1 MANAVTCFSVSELN
15 KHAREALS
23 VGLGPDVWVVGEI
36 HGLKAHAKSGHIYFD
51 LVEKP
56 VIASDQ
62 YIAKVSCAFFRGSYA
77 PWQRS
82 LSSLG
87 MPAFELTSGI
97 AVKLRARVDLFV
109 KEGRYQLI
117 VSEIDPS
124 YTLGTIAKQRAQTIE
139 TLKAGGLME
148 KNKALELS
156 AIPLHIGLIT
166 SRGSAAY
173 QDFTSIILKSG
184 FSFCI
189 TLYDAHMQGEST
201 IKEVSQGIR
210 ALEKYPGVDTI
221 VIIRGGGAKTDL
233 FVFDDISLC
242 HTIAT
247 CSKPVFTGIGHEI
260 DLSVSDMVA
269 HSYFV
274 TPTEAALF
282 FVTQM
287 EGVCSFLEEAS
298 ATLNYS
304 ALSAL
309 NKSSGRL
316 GLAATRLAFLSQRY
330 SSRARSDLEAA
341 ASALLTR
348 GLNLMATHDRRL
360 LKVLSVFTHQATT
373 IIHAQYSTLDQA
385 SLGMKLNSSAL
396 LKHLGRELQRRH
408 ALMLKEISD
417 GLAENLKTLTGYEK
431 DLSLL
436 EPSVT
441 LQRGYSITL
450 DKNNRTLRDSND
462 ATRDDRITTVLA
474 KGKIHSVVYDK
485 EP

>member
-1 MANAVTCFSVSELN
+1 MANAVTCLSVSELN
-15 KHAREALS
+15 ERAREALS
-23 VGLGPDVWVVGEI
+23 AGLGPDVWVVGEI

-56 VIASDQ
+56 ATASDQ
-62 YIAKVSCAFFRGSYA
+62 YIAKVSCAFFRGSYV

-87 MPAFELTSGI
+87 IQGFELTSGI

-124 YTLGTIAKQRAQTIE
+124 YTLGAIARRRAQTIE
-139 TLKAGGLME
+139 TMKAGGLME
-148 KNKALELS
+148 RNKVLELS
-156 AIPLHIGLIT
+156 AVPLHIGLIT

-173 QDFTSIILKSG
+173 QDFTSIILKCG
-184 FSFCI
+184 FSFRI

-201 IKEVSQGIR
+201 IKEVTQGIR
-210 ALEKYPGVDTI
+210 ALEKYPEVDAI

-233 FVFDDISLC
+233 FVFDDIGLC
-242 HTIAT
+242 RAIAT

-260 DLSVSDMVA
+260 DLSVADMVA

-274 TPTEAALF
+274 TPTDAARF
-282 FVTQM
+282 FVSQV
-287 EGVCSFLEEAS
+287 EGVCSFLEDAAAS
-298 ATLNYS
+298 LNYS
-304 ALSAL
+304 ALNAL

-330 SSRARSDLEAA
+330 SSRARSALEAA
-341 ASALLTR
+341 ASALLTN
-348 GLNLMATHDRRL
+348 GLTMMATHDRRL
-360 LKVLSVFTHQATT
+360 LKVLSAFIHQATAA
-373 IIHAQYSTLDQA
+373 IHAQSSILDQA
-385 SLGMKLNSSAL
+385 FFGLKLNSSAF
-396 LKHLGRELQRRH
+396 LKHLGTELQRRH

-431 DLSLL
+431 ELHLL
-436 EPSVT
+436 EPGVT

-450 DKNNRTLRDSND
+450 DKTGRALCDSSD
-462 ATRDDRITTVLA
+462 VARDDRITTLLA
-474 KGKIHSVVYDK
+474 KGKIHSVVYTK

>member
-1 MANAVTCFSVSELN
+1 MANAVTCLSVSELN
-15 KHAREALS
+15 ERAREALS
-23 VGLGPDVWVVGEI
+23 AGLGPDVWVVGEI
-36 HGLKAHAKSGHIYFD
+36 HGLKVHAKSGHIYFD

-56 VIASDQ
+56 VTASDQ
-62 YIAKVSCAFFRGSYA
+62 YIAKVSCAFFRGSYV

-87 MPAFELTSGI
+87 IQGFELTSGI

-124 YTLGTIAKQRAQTIE
+124 YTLGAIARRRAQTIE

-148 KNKALELS
+148 RNKALPLR

-201 IKEVSQGIR
+201 IKEVTQGIR
-210 ALEKYPGVDTI
+210 ALEKYPDVDTI

-233 FVFDDISLC
+233 FVFDDISIC
-242 HTIAT
+242 RTIAT

-269 HSYFV
+269 HRYFV
-274 TPTEAALF
+274 TPTDAARF
-282 FVTQM
+282 FVSQV

-298 ATLNYS
+298 AALNYS
-304 ALSAL
+304 ALSAF

-330 SSRARSDLEAA
+330 SSRARSTLEAK
-341 ASALLTR
+341 ASALLTK
-348 GLNLMATHDRRL
+348 GLTLMATHDRRL
-360 LKVLSVFTHQATT
+360 LKVLSAFTHQATT
-373 IIHAQYSTLDQA
+373 FIHAQYSTLDQA
-385 SLGMKLNSSAL
+385 FLGLKLNSSTL
-396 LKHLGRELQRRH
+396 LKHLGHELQRGH
-408 ALMLKEISD
+408 SLMLKEISD
-417 GLAENLKTLTGYEK
+417 GLAENLKTLDSYEK
-431 DLSLL
+431 ELHLL
-436 EPSVT
+436 EPRVT

-450 DKNNRTLRDSND
+450 DKTGRTLRDSND
-462 ATRDDRITTVLA
+462 VARDDRITTMLT
-474 KGKIHSVVYDK
+474 KGTIHSVVYDK